1 MQHRGTLDIHTIFLR
16 KPQYGTRKF
25 RLQIIRTIPEIS
37 LGCPHMGC
45 IRHWILPSLG
55 KSENG
60 RPCSIFTEIIISS
73 YLFVFFSE
81 MVSSSIMIEASDHLL
96 SEIII
101 SL

>member
-55 KSENG
+55 KSEMEDG
-60 RPCSIFTEIIISS
+60 RLFFSSLLRMSLIIICFNVIQFD
-73 YLFVFFSE
+73 YYNV
-81 MVSSSIMIEASDHLL
+81 
-96 SEIII
+96 
-101 SL
+101 